1 MTRDWQSVAAV
12 KAAAWGIPVH
22 DSMPT
27 ASGTPTAQVT
37 VETFLV
43 GWHEMG
49 VRIVYVT
56 GNPDHNRWLRY
67 AQDYV
72 QTERYVK

>member
-12 KAAAWGIPVH
+12 KAAAWGIPA
-22 DSMPT
+22 DSTPT

-43 GWHEMG
+43 GRHELG

-56 GNPDHNRWLRY
+56 GNPAH
-67 AQDYV
+67 
-72 QTERYVK
+72 T